1 MSVKKSKKTEWPPW
15 SDNPWVVATGIL
27 AAIATIAGA
36 FLAWSERS
44 RSPSRE
50 FIPASSTQPAQSG
63 PDATGRHDVPQL
75 PEDAARVRISA
86 ELSAGRIAAA
96 IDLMSGLQAGPA
108 RDEECEHI
116 FSFCIKNPSMD
127 DALEKATGLANA
139 CWDGSAR
146 KEKLEAIALA
156 KLKQR

>member
-1 MSVKKSKKTEWPPW
+1 MPAKKSAKAKWRHW
-15 SDNPWVVATGIL
+15 GDHPWVVAISTL

-36 FLAWSERS
+36 FLAHRD
-44 RSPSRE
+44 RGHPPSPE
-50 FIPASSTQPAQSG
+50 FPPASSTQPAQPG

-75 PEDAARVRISA
+75 PDEAARVRISA

-96 IDLMSGLQAGPA
+96 IELMSGLQAGPA

-116 FSFCIKNPSMD
+116 FSFCIKNPSVD
-127 DALEKATGLANA
+127 DALERATGLADA